1 MLAFSENRITDCG
14 DNGPHHDLVLR
25 RSSDNGKTWGPMITV
40 VHGKIPCLQLSD
52 LEPKVKVMG
61 GAAEAERSLARTRRA
76 TKRIRCVAAQRELAP
91 LLAEAGR
98 AEEAL
103 ELLEDS
109 HRFEL
114 GGPSPTVE
122 SLMLHGKLRLR
133 QGPLFDADA
142 GSNSVLLAYELANPV
157 RGTVGGGT
165 LAPIC
170 GDDGGQDGCFHVRQ
184 QPSQL
189 RWVLG

>member
-1 MLAFSENRITDCG
+1 MRAPMLGALLLGVAVGSEHPQFYNLALAEQEHLDACG
-14 DNGPHHDLVLR
+14 SGFERVE
-25 RSSDNGKTWGPMITV
+25 
-40 VHGKIPCLQLSD
+40 D

-122 SLMLHGKLRLR
+122 TLMLHGKLRLR

-184 QPSQL
+184 PGQL
-189 RWVLG
+189 RWVLR